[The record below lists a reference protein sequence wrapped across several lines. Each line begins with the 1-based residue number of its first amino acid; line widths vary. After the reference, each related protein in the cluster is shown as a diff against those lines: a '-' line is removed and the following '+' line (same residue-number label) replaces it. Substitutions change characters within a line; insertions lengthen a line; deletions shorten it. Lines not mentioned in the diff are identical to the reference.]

1 MPLTCA
7 PCIVQMPIP
16 VSAIAASLSASFPTP
31 AEVEHEYY
39 LTARGANSSCTFRP
53 AVIPNQLDYR
63 GVEIQLN
70 DDPRK
75 VSRAESGKAK
85 RQAGGR

>member
-1 MPLTCA
+1 
-7 PCIVQMPIP
+7 MPIP

-70 DDPRK
+70 EDPRK
-75 VSRAESGKAK
+75 VSWAEGARCRGK
-85 RQAGGR
+85 QEGDEGQGRCW